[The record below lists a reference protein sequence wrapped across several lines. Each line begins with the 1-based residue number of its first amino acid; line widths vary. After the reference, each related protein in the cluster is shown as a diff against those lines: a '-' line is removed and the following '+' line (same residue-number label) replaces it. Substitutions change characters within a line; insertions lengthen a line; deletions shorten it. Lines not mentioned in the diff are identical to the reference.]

1 MAKKFDLINDI
12 DGKRETLKLGVRI
25 TDLWIVQNRDS
36 TKHIQMI
43 LVDHKVYHYDAFI

>member
-1 MAKKFDLINDI
+1 MTKKFDLINDI

-36 TKHIQMI
+36 SKHI
-43 LVDHKVYHYDAFI
+43 